1 MTKKLFILALGLI
14 LAMPFFLF
22 AEEQEVEIQLVEVV
36 GAGNF
41 PGDEPFDSSGTI
53 GGNPSATTG
62 NQQPQT
68 TN

>member
-1 MTKKLFILALGLI
+1 MPFIL
-14 LAMPFFLF
+14 F
-22 AEEQEVEIQLVEVV
+22 ADEQEVGIQLVEVV

-53 GGNPSATTG
+53 GGNPSATG
-62 NQQPQT
+62 RNQQSQT